1 MNFWTMINHQSFILI
16 MISIML
22 LAGFIMTRLT
32 KKLLLPNVSG
42 YILAGII
49 IGPYVLKIVPL
60 EFVRN
65 LDFISDIALA
75 FIAFGVGRFFKK
87 ETLLR
92 TGKWVIIITLFESL
106 LAGLLITLT
115 MYYIFKLSLSL
126 SLLLGAIGTATAPAS
141 TVMTINQY
149 HGKGD
154 FVYTLLQVV
163 ALDDVVCLLVFSI
176 VSSVIVALDSGQ
188 FALTSIVI
196 PLSLNILM
204 ILLGALFAYILNLL
218 LVPKR
223 SQDNRLII
231 TTAMLLGLT
240 GFCAIF
246 NVSPL
251 LACMAFGA
259 VYINVAKDK
268 ALYHQLNIFTP
279 PIMVMF
285 FVVSAMNLD
294 LTILKSFGIVGVAYF
309 VIRIVGKYLGAYL
322 GSYLVQ
328 TSKEI
333 RNYLGVVLI
342 PQAGV
347 SIGLA
352 YLARRM
358 LPSDIGNLL
367 MTIILASSIL
377 YELIGLASAKF
388 ALFKAD
394 AFNSEN

>member
-333 RNYLGVVLI
+333 RNYLGVALI

-352 YLARRM
+352 YLARR
-358 LPSDIGNLL
+358 LLLSDIGNLL

-377 YELIGLASAKF
+377 YELIGPASAKF
-388 ALFKAD
+388 ALYKAG

>member
-106 LAGLLITLT
+106 IAGLLITLT
-115 MYYIFKLSLSL
+115 MYYAFQLSLSL

-163 ALDDVVCLLVFSI
+163 GLDDVVCLLVFSI

-188 FALTSIVI
+188 FALTSII
-196 PLSLNILM
+196 LPLSLNILM

-223 SQDNRLII
+223 SQDNRLIT

-268 ALYHQLNIFTP
+268 ALFHQLNIFTP

-294 LTILKSFGIVGVAYF
+294 LTILKSFGMVGVAYF
-309 VIRIVGKYLGAYL
+309 IIRIIGKYLGAYL

-328 TSKEI
+328 TSQEI
-333 RNYLGVVLI
+333 RNYLGVALI

-358 LPSDIGNLL
+358 LPPDIGNLL

-377 YELIGLASAKF
+377 YELIGPASAKF
-388 ALFKAD
+388 ALYKAG